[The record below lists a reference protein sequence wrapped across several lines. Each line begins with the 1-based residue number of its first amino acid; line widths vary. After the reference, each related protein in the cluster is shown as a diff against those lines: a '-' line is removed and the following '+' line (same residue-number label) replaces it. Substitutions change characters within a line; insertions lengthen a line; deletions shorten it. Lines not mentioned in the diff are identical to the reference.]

1 MKSKFTLLL
10 LGVGAVAASAQFVS
24 KEPIIN
30 FRLPMFNED
39 GYKTWEVRGSEG
51 RYLEENRIEITS
63 LDLRILSGDEAG
75 TLQTEITSPLA
86 IVHPKD
92 RTVAGPGPIRA
103 DGQGFELY
111 GEDWLYEHDTKT
123 VTVRRSVVL
132 TLDGNVGDIL
142 K

>member
-1 MKSKFTLLL
+1 
-10 LGVGAVAASAQFVS
+10 
-24 KEPIIN
+24 
-30 FRLPMFNED
+30 
-39 GYKTWEVRGSEG
+39 
-51 RYLEENRIEITS
+51 
-63 LDLRILSGDEAG
+63 
-75 TLQTEITSPLA
+75 
-86 IVHPKD
+86 VHPKD

-111 GEDWLYEHDTKT
+111 GEDWLYEHDSKT

>member
-1 MKSKFTLLL
+1 MKSKFTFFL

-39 GYKTWEVRGSEG
+39 GYKIWEVRGSEG

-75 TLQTEITSPLA
+75 TL
-86 IVHPKD
+86 
-92 RTVAGPGPIRA
+92 
-103 DGQGFELY
+103 
-111 GEDWLYEHDTKT
+111 
-123 VTVRRSVVL
+123 
-132 TLDGNVGDIL
+132 
-142 K
+142 